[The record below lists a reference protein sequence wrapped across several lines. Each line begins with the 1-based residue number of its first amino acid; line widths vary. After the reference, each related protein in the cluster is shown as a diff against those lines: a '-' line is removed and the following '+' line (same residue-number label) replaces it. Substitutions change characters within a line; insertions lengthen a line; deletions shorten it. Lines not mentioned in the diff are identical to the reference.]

1 MIKNVIKTI
10 DDYARTQPTKVVYD
24 VQGVQHTYAELKAYS
39 DALAAHLDT
48 LDLPA
53 KAPIIVF
60 GGQTFEMIA
69 TFLGV
74 VKSGR
79 AYIPIDTHSPNERL
93 TMINE
98 IAKPAA
104 AIAVVDLPTGVGT
117 TPVITPDQLDA
128 IFKTTVDYQ
137 ADHAAEGDDDYYIIF
152 TSGTTGKP
160 KGVEIS
166 HDNLL
171 SYVNW
176 MLSDDFGLPKQP
188 NSLSQPPYSFDLS
201 VMDLYPTL
209 AMGGTLYALPKAV
222 TDDFKQLFAALPTL
236 PINVWVST
244 PSFMDICLLEPKFD
258 AEHLPSLTHFLFCGE
273 ELTHKTA
280 ATLKKRFPDARIFN
294 TYGPTETCVAVTQI
308 EVTDDALAKFD
319 RLPIGYAKADTKMM
333 IVDEDG
339 HEVPN
344 GTEGELIISGPSV
357 SKGYL
362 HNPEKTEKAFFSL
375 DGQRAYH
382 SGDIGTMDDDGLFR
396 YRGRVDFQIKMHGYR
411 IELEEVD
418 HFLGQQQ
425 HIKQAVAV
433 PKYNKEHKVTQMIA
447 YVVPKSNDFET
458 DFALTTAIK
467 KDLQGMM
474 MEYMIPQRFVYK
486 ESLPLTPNGKIDVK
500 SIIKE
505 VNPEWCLLT
514 HTVTRRT
521 LYCSLLRCYR

>member
-1 MIKNVIKTI
+1 MIKNIIKTI
-10 DDYARTQPTKVVYD
+10 DEHARTQPDRIVYD
-24 VQGVQHTYAELKAYS
+24 MQGTTHTYAELKAYS
-39 DALAAHLDT
+39 DALAAHLDS
-48 LDLPA
+48 LDLQP
-53 KAPIIVF
+53 KVPIIVF

-79 AYIPIDTHSPNERL
+79 AYIPIDTYSPNERL
-93 TMINE
+93 TMIND

-104 AIAVVDLPTGVGT
+104 VIAVSDLPTGVGT
-117 TPVITPDQLDA
+117 TPVITPDQLEQ
-128 IFKTTVDYQ
+128 IFSTPVDYQ
-137 ADHAAEGDDDYYIIF
+137 PTHAVSGDDDYYIIF
-152 TSGTTGKP
+152 TSGTTGQP

-166 HDNLL
+166 HTNLL

-176 MLSDDFGLPKQP
+176 MLGDDFGLPTQP
-188 NSLSQPPYSFDLS
+188 NALSQPPYSFDLS

-209 AMGGTLYALPKAV
+209 ALGGTLFALPKAI
-222 TDDFKQLFAALPTL
+222 TDDFKQLFAVLPTM
-236 PINVWVST
+236 PINIWVST

-258 AEHLPSLTHFLFCGE
+258 AAHLPDLTHFLFCGE

-280 ATLKKRFPDARIFN
+280 ATLKQRFPDARIFN
-294 TYGPTETCVAVTQI
+294 TYGPTETCVAVTQV
-308 EVTDDALAKFD
+308 ELTTAALEKFD

-333 IVDEDG
+333 VVDADG
-339 HEVPN
+339 QPVPN

-362 HNPEKTEKAFFSL
+362 NNPAKTEKAFFTL

-382 SGDIGTMDDDGLFR
+382 SGDIGTMADDGLFR
-396 YRGRVDFQIKMHGYR
+396 YSGRVDFQIKMHGYR
-411 IELEEVD
+411 IELEEVN

-433 PKYNKEHKVTQMIA
+433 PKYDKQHKVTQMIA
-447 YVVPKSNDFET
+447 YVVPKPNDFENN
-458 DFALTTAIK
+458 FALTTAIK

-474 MEYMIPQRFVYK
+474 MEYMIPQRFVYQT
-486 ESLPLTPNGKIDVK
+486 SLPLTPNGKIDVK

-505 VNPEWCLLT
+505 VNPE
-514 HTVTRRT
+514 
-521 LYCSLLRCYR
+521 

>member
-1 MIKNVIKTI
+1 MIKNIISTI
-10 DDYARTQPTKVVYD
+10 DDYARTQPEKVVYD
-24 VQGVQHTYAELKAYS
+24 VQGVTHTYAELKAYS
-39 DALAAHLDT
+39 DALAAHLET
-48 LDLPA
+48 LALTP

-74 VKSGR
+74 VKAGR

-93 TMINE
+93 TMINA

-104 AIAVVDLPTGVGT
+104 VIAVADLPTGVGT
-117 TPVITPDQLDA
+117 TPVIIPDQLKA
-128 IFKTTVDYQ
+128 IFATPVQYQ
-137 ADHAAEGDDDYYIIF
+137 PQHAVSGDEDYYIIF
-152 TSGTTGKP
+152 TSGTTGQP

-166 HDNLL
+166 HTNLL

-176 MLSDDFGLPKQP
+176 MLGDDFGLPEHPKA
-188 NSLSQPPYSFDLS
+188 LSQPPYSFDLS
-201 VMDLYPTL
+201 VMDVYPTL
-209 AMGGTLYALPKAV
+209 ASGGTLYALPKAV
-222 TDDFKQLFAALPTL
+222 TDDFKQLFAVLPTL

-258 AEHLPSLTHFLFCGE
+258 ASHLPNLTHFLFCGE

-280 ATLKKRFPDARIFN
+280 ATLKARFPAARIFN

-308 EVTDDALAKFD
+308 EITTAVLEKFT
-319 RLPIGYAKADTKMM
+319 RLPIGYAKADTQMLV
-333 IVDEDG
+333 VDEANQPVATG
-339 HEVPN
+339 V
-344 GTEGELIISGPSV
+344 EGELVIAGPSV

-362 HNPEKTEKAFFSL
+362 NNPVKTAKAFFNL
-375 DGQRAYH
+375 AGQRAYH
-382 SGDIGTMDDDGLFR
+382 TGDIGTMDADGLFR
-396 YRGRVDFQIKMHGYR
+396 YCGRVDFQIKMNGYR

-433 PKYNKEHKVTQMIA
+433 PKYNKDHKVTQMIA
-447 YVVPKSNDFET
+447 YVVPKANDFAS

-474 MEYMIPQRFVYK
+474 MEYMIPQRFVYQT
-486 ESLPLTPNGKIDVK
+486 SLPLTPNGKIDVK

-505 VNPEWCLLT
+505 VNPE
-514 HTVTRRT
+514 
-521 LYCSLLRCYR
+521 

>member
-1 MIKNVIKTI
+1 MIKNIIETI
-10 DDYARTQPTKVVYD
+10 DQFASTQPDKVVYD
-24 VQGVQHTYAELKAYS
+24 VQGVQHTYGQLKAYS

-48 LDLPA
+48 LDIPA
-53 KAPIIVF
+53 KTPVIVF

-104 AIAVVDLPTGVGT
+104 AIAVADLPVGVGT
-117 TPVITPDQLDA
+117 TPVITPDQLTA
-128 IFKTTVDYQ
+128 IFNQPVAYR
-137 ADHAAEGDDDYYIIF
+137 ADHAVSGDDDYYIIF
-152 TSGTTGKP
+152 TSGTTGLP

-176 MLSDDFGLPKQP
+176 MQGADFGLPMHP
-188 NSLSQPPYSFDLS
+188 NALSQPPYSFDLS

-209 AMGGTLYALPKAV
+209 TMGGTLYALPKAV

-258 AEHLPSLTHFLFCGE
+258 AEHLPHLTHFLFCGE

-280 ATLKKRFPDARIFN
+280 ATLKQRFPQARIFN

-308 EVTDDALAKFD
+308 EITDDALTTYD
-319 RLPIGYAKADTKMM
+319 RLPIGYAKADTRMLV
-333 IVDEDG
+333 VDENG
-339 HEVPN
+339 QPVAN

-362 HNPEKTEKAFFSL
+362 HNPDKTAKAFFEL
-375 DGQRAYH
+375 DGQPAYH

-418 HFLGQQQ
+418 HFLSQQRY
-425 HIKQAVAV
+425 IEQAVAV

-447 YVVPKSNDFET
+447 YVVPKQNDFES

-474 MEYMIPQRFVYK
+474 MEYMIPQRFVYQ

-505 VNPEWCLLT
+505 VNP
-514 HTVTRRT
+514 V
-521 LYCSLLRCYR
+521 

>member
-1 MIKNVIKTI
+1 MIKDIIKTI
-10 DDYARTQPTKVVYD
+10 DDYARTQPSKVVYD
-24 VQGVQHTYAELKAYS
+24 VQGVQHTYADLKAYS

-98 IAKPAA
+98 IAQPAA

-117 TPVITPDQLDA
+117 TPVITPDQLMT
-128 IFKTTVDYQ
+128 IFNTPVDYQ

-166 HDNLL
+166 HANLL

-176 MLSDDFGLPKQP
+176 MLGDDFGLPKQP

-280 ATLKKRFPDARIFN
+280 ATLKQRFPDARIFN
-294 TYGPTETCVAVTQI
+294 TYGPTETCVAVTQVEI
-308 EVTDDALAKFD
+308 TTAALAKFD

-333 IVDEDG
+333 VVDEAG
-339 HEVPN
+339 KEVAN

-362 HNPEKTEKAFFSL
+362 HNPEKTAKAFFTL

-382 SGDIGTMDDDGLFR
+382 SGDIGTMDADGLFR
-396 YRGRVDFQIKMHGYR
+396 YRGRVDFQIKMNGYR

-418 HFLGQQQ
+418 HFLGSQQ

-447 YVVPKSNDFET
+447 YVVPKPNDFES
-458 DFALTTAIK
+458 DFALTKAIK

-505 VNPEWCLLT
+505 VNPE
-514 HTVTRRT
+514 
-521 LYCSLLRCYR
+521 

>member
-1 MIKNVIKTI
+1 MIKNIITTI
-10 DDYARTQPTKVVYD
+10 DDYARTQPNNVVYD
-24 VQGVQHTYAELKAYS
+24 VQGVTHTYAELKAYS

-53 KAPIIVF
+53 KDPIIVF
-60 GGQTFEMIA
+60 GGQTFEMIT

-104 AIAVVDLPTGVGT
+104 VIAVADLPTGVGT
-117 TPVITPDQLDA
+117 TPVITPDQLAA
-128 IFKTTVDYQ
+128 IFATPVDYQ
-137 ADHAAEGDDDYYIIF
+137 ADHVVSGDDNYYIIF
-152 TSGTTGKP
+152 TSGTTGMP
-160 KGVEIS
+160 KGVQIS
-166 HDNLL
+166 HDNLV
-171 SYVNW
+171 SYVDW
-176 MLSDDFGLPKQP
+176 MLSDDFGLPDQP

-201 VMDLYPTL
+201 VMDVYPTL
-209 AMGGTLYALPKAV
+209 ALGGTLYALPKAV

-244 PSFMDICLLEPKFD
+244 PSFMDICLLEPKFN
-258 AEHLPSLTHFLFCGE
+258 AENLPTLTHFLFCGE

-308 EVTDDALAKFD
+308 EITDAALAQYD
-319 RLPIGYAKADTKMM
+319 RLPIGYAKADTR
-333 IVDEDG
+333 ILVVDENG
-339 HEVPN
+339 EAVPN
-344 GTEGELIISGPSV
+344 GTEGELIIAGPSV

-362 HNPEKTEKAFFSL
+362 NNPEKTAKAFFEL
-375 DGQRAYH
+375 DGQPAYH
-382 SGDIGTMDDDGLFR
+382 SGDIGTMDADGLFR

-418 HFLGQQQ
+418 HFLAQQQ

-433 PKYNKEHKVTQMIA
+433 PKYDKEHKVTQMIA
-447 YVVPKSNDFET
+447 YVVPKPNDFES

-474 MEYMIPQRFVYK
+474 MEYMIPQRFVYQT
-486 ESLPLTPNGKIDVK
+486 SLPLTPNGKIDVK

-505 VNPEWCLLT
+505 VNPE
-514 HTVTRRT
+514 
-521 LYCSLLRCYR
+521 

>member
-1 MIKNVIKTI
+1 MIENMIKTI
-10 DDYARTQPTKVVYD
+10 DDFARTQPTKVVYD
-24 VQGVQHTYAELKAYS
+24 VQGATHTYAELKAYS
-39 DALAAHLDT
+39 DALAAHLDS
-48 LDLPA
+48 LDLKP

-74 VKSGR
+74 VKAGR

-98 IAKPAA
+98 IAEPAA
-104 AIAVVDLPTGVGT
+104 VIAVVDLPTTVAD
-117 TPVITPDQLDA
+117 TPVITPTELAQTFA
-128 IFKTTVDYQ
+128 KPVDYT
-137 ADHAAEGDDDYYIIF
+137 ADHAVSGDDDYYIIF

-176 MLSDDFGLPKQP
+176 MLSDGFGLPKQP

-201 VMDLYPTL
+201 VMDVYPTL
-209 AMGGTLYALPKAV
+209 ALGGTLYALPKTV
-222 TDDFKQLFAALPTL
+222 TDDFKQLFAALPQL

-258 AEHLPSLTHFLFCGE
+258 AEHLPNLTHFLFCGE

-280 ATLKKRFPDARIFN
+280 ATLKQRFPAARIFN

-308 EVTDDALAKFD
+308 EVTDEALAKYD
-319 RLPIGYAKADTKMM
+319 RLPIGYAKADTKMS
-333 IVDEDG
+333 IVDVNGES
-339 HEVPN
+339 VPA
-344 GTEGELIISGPSV
+344 GTEGEIIISGPSV

-362 HNPEKTEKAFFSL
+362 NNPAKTEKAFFML
-375 DGQRAYH
+375 DGERAYH
-382 SGDIGTMDDDGLFR
+382 SGDIGVMDEDGLFR

-425 HIKQAVAV
+425 HIEQAVAV

-447 YVVPKSNDFET
+447 YVVPKENDFES

-486 ESLPLTPNGKIDVK
+486 TSLPLTPNGKIDVK

-505 VNPEWCLLT
+505 VNPE
-514 HTVTRRT
+514 
-521 LYCSLLRCYR
+521 